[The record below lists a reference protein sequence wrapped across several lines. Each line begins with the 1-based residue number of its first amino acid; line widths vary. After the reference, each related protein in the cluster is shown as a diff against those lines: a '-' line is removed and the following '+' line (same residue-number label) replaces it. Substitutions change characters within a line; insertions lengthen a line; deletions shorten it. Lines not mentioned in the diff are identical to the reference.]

1 MKNGMDELKLTAY
14 ALGEI
19 DPGERATIEAHL
31 AGDPAALAHVEEVRA
46 TAQLL
51 ADELAREPEL
61 TLTACQHAAI
71 ERRLQGADA
80 GGAQSA
86 RVAPSRRNWGLWA
99 SVAAST
105 LIVCTVMAAVL
116 PRLLPVGSGY
126 GQGASSGRAQQDGSR
141 GPIILAPP
149 AGAAPGADEADP
161 PGGGV
166 TVIEVEKA
174 PDTAPVRRPGST
186 QYQPTD
192 TERTYLEQTAEDER
206 TNANSGPSQAD
217 YDLNARRGK
226 RVAWFGVVRDVR
238 KARRGEGERPDTYEL
253 VLEHKYFDGMT
264 GPDVLA
270 LSNNG
275 AGDFKARVWTR
286 GRELPIKPLML
297 VRVYGDVARG
307 DLLPRGG
314 ALTQPPEPPTV
325 EVEYARVFPWKAP
338 ITRPGSP

>member
-31 AGDPAALAHVEEVRA
+31 AGDPSALAHVEEVRA
-46 TAQLL
+46 TAQRL
-51 ADELAREPEL
+51 AGELAREPEL
-61 TLTACQHAAI
+61 TLTTSQHAAI
-71 ERRLQGADA
+71 ERRLQGAYA
-80 GGAQSA
+80 RGAQSA
-86 RVAPSRRNWGLWA
+86 RLAPSRRNWGLWA

-126 GQGASSGRAQQDGSR
+126 GQGATSGRVQQDGLR

-149 AGAAPGADEADP
+149 AGAAPGAEEADP

-166 TVIEVEKA
+166 TVIEVEKV
-174 PDTAPVRRPGST
+174 PHTAPVRRPGST
-186 QYQPTD
+186 PYQPTD

-206 TNANSGPSQAD
+206 TNDSSDKSEGD

-226 RVAWFGVVRDVR
+226 RVAWFGVVREVR
-238 KARRGEGERPDTYEL
+238 RVRRGEGGRPETYEL
-253 VLEHKYFDGMT
+253 ALEHKYFDGVT
-264 GPDVLA
+264 GPDVLT

-286 GRELPIKPLML
+286 GREFPIEPMML
-297 VRVYGDVARG
+297 VRVYGAVARG
-307 DLLPRGG
+307 DLLPGGG
-314 ALTQPPEPPTV
+314 ALTQPPELPMV
-325 EVEYARVFPWKAP
+325 EVEYARLFPWKAP
-338 ITRPGSP
+338 TTRPGPP